1 MDDIEGTGST
11 RDDLVDEIATVAS
24 AVLSGETLEETL
36 QQVVETA
43 VATIDGC
50 DAAGVFV
57 VDGKAVRTV
66 AHTDESV
73 IDLDRLQE
81 VFGEGPCLDAATSA
95 TVIYVED
102 LSEDDRYPRFGA
114 ATSTAGVRTVL
125 ACPVSSDNL
134 RGALNLYAAL
144 PSAFGDTD
152 RAKGTILAA
161 LAGAAVA
168 VAARRSD
175 LRSQNVNLQAALV
188 SRELIGQAQGILME
202 REQVSAEQAFDILR
216 RASQHLNEKLR
227 DVAQNLVD
235 TGESPITGDEAPP
248 PDR

>member
-11 RDDLVDEIATVAS
+11 RDDLVNEIAAVAS
-24 AVLSGETLEETL
+24 TVLSGETLEDTL

-95 TVIYVED
+95 AVIYVED
-102 LSEDDRYPRFGA
+102 LSEDDRYPRFGGA
-114 ATSTAGVRTVL
+114 ASTAGIRTVL

-144 PSAFGDTD
+144 PSAFGATD
-152 RAKGTILAA
+152 PREGNDPRG
-161 LAGAAVA
+161 AGGRRGRR
-168 VAARRSD
+168 RRSPI
-175 LRSQNVNLQAALV
+175 RPA
-188 SRELIGQAQGILME
+188 ITE
-202 REQVSAEQAFDILR
+202 RQPPSGTRVPRADR
-216 RASQHLNEKLR
+216 PGPGHPHGTRASER
-227 DVAQNLVD
+227 
-235 TGESPITGDEAPP
+235 
-248 PDR
+248 